1 MPDSPAVPMT
11 TARAK
16 AWETRR
22 RLYGPAGHRG
32 MGIAYRRPRS
42 RREDLALRLIA
53 RLHEQEVLSEG
64 QCRKALDM
72 DRIEFRVMCDTFAA
86 EAPDA

>member
-1 MPDSPAVPMT
+1 MPGDAQQT

-22 RLYGPAGHRG
+22 RLYGPAGHQG
-32 MGIAYRRPRS
+32 VGAAYLRPRS
-42 RREDLALRLIA
+42 RREGLALRLIA
-53 RLHEQEVLSEG
+53 RLHTEAVLSEG
-64 QCRKALDM
+64 QCCKALDM

-86 EAPDA
+86 EAGQ